1 MRIRTLQFQA
11 PADLLHRRRPHQKST
26 LMLSPEKRLALKQS
40 MPRTMLSLHHT
51 ENCRLLPNRT
61 ELLHRLPHGGV
72 AAEIGVAFG
81 DYTREIV
88 AHNKP
93 RQLHLIDAWD
103 LSRYNEGYETVRSAF
118 AGEIAAERV
127 HLHVGGSTDMLPT
140 FADATFDWVYID
152 TDHSY
157 ANTWNELVL
166 CNAKVK
172 RDGRICGHDFCTGNV
187 LKPVVYGVVQ
197 AVNKFCVEF
206 DWQFEFMTVEPD
218 AHFSYCL
225 KRL

>member
-1 MRIRTLQFQA
+1 
-11 PADLLHRRRPHQKST
+11 
-26 LMLSPEKRLALKQS
+26 MLSLEKRIELKNS
-40 MPRTMLSLHHT
+40 TPRTNLSLHHT

-72 AAEIGVAFG
+72 VAEIGVAFG
-81 DYTREIV
+81 DYSREIMDFNRP
-88 AHNKP
+88 A
-93 RQLHLIDAWD
+93 QLHLIDPWD
-103 LSRYNEGYETVRSAF
+103 LNRYNEGHERVKSMF
-118 AGEIAAERV
+118 GQEIASGKV
-127 HLHVGGSTDMLPT
+127 QLHLGGSTDMLPT
-140 FADATFDWVYID
+140 FEDASFDWVYID

-166 CNAKVK
+166 CDAKVK

-187 LKPVVYGVVQ
+187 IKPVVYGVVQ
-197 AVNKFCVEF
+197 AVNKFCVEYG
-206 DWQFEFMTVEPD
+206 WQFEYLTVEPD

>member
-1 MRIRTLQFQA
+1 
-11 PADLLHRRRPHQKST
+11 
-26 LMLSPEKRLALKQS
+26 MLSLEKRIALKNS
-40 MPRTMLSLHHT
+40 TPRTMLSLHHT

-72 AAEIGVAFG
+72 VAEIGVAFG
-81 DYTREIV
+81 DYSQEIMEF
-88 AHNKP
+88 NKP
-93 RQLHLIDAWD
+93 ATLHLIDPWD
-103 LSRYNEGYETVRSAF
+103 LNRYNEGH
-118 AGEIAAERV
+118 ERV
-127 HLHVGGSTDMLPT
+127 KSMFAQEIESGQVQLHLGGSTDMLPT
-140 FADATFDWVYID
+140 FEDGAFDWVYID

-166 CNAKVK
+166 CDAKVK

-187 LKPVVYGVVQ
+187 IKPVVYGVVQ
-197 AVNKFCVEF
+197 AVNKFCV
-206 DWQFEFMTVEPD
+206 DYGWQFEYLTVEPD